1 MKKTLLFTVIL
12 GIFLV
17 PALAFGASL
26 TGTIQGFNCVTQG
39 KVCPVGKEDPMAAT
53 EKVFVLWDAKGEKF
67 YFVPNVDRAALA
79 RHINE
84 TVKIEGNM
92 SDKYNSIKA
101 SEIHVKEGKKWRKVW
116 SSDWQDEIYKEY
128 LGGSPYSGK

>member
-1 MKKTLLFTVIL
+1 MKKTLLFTVIV

-17 PALAFGASL
+17 PVLAFGSSL

-67 YFVPNVDRAALA
+67 YFVPNVDSKIMA
-79 RHINE
+79 RHINQM
-84 TVKIEGNM
+84 VMIEGT
-92 SDKYNSIKA
+92 YNNKFRAIKA
-101 SEIHVKEGKKWRKVW
+101 DNIYIMENMKWRKVW
-116 SSDWQDEIYKEY
+116 SQDFNDEIYREY
-128 LGGSPYSGK
+128 LGGSPWSGK